1 MTDPIVNRVAESAL
15 ITFDLEKLYQIGIRQ
30 SIDLS
35 QWLEQGL
42 LLKEK
47 EFRTQLKAH
56 DWSAYQDQFIA
67 LHCSTEAI
75 LPAWASLLVMTHLQP
90 YARKVVLGSLNDLEV
105 QLFVEEIQLLDV
117 TPYKDQ
123 PLIIK
128 GCSDKTVPQDAYV
141 QLIAKLQPVVKSLFY
156 GEAGICR
163 ERRKAESE
171 EEAAG

>member
-15 ITFDLEKLYQIGIRQ
+15 ITFDLEKLYQIGNRQ
-30 SIDLS
+30 TIDLS

-47 EFRTQLKAH
+47 EFRAQLKAH

-105 QLFVEEIQLLDV
+105 QLFAEEIQLLDV

-123 PLIIK
+123 LLIIK

-156 GEAGICR
+156 GEACSSVPLF
-163 ERRKAESE
+163 KKKK
-171 EEAAG
+171 